1 MSGKGA
7 SPEDVYY
14 GAKLLAALGQQA
26 PGVCATAQA
35 LLGGNDAAA
44 VGFGLGAL
52 KEGGCAAELAAAG
65 ESEAVVSALKR
76 AWQAETFAGKRLA
89 LLGELALGGGGKA
102 LASVDAAMKQLNKH
116 RGEEGLVQEV
126 LSEAGAASSTE
137 GTFALLETIALG
149 KVGSK
154 GIRKTLEKALLLLPG
169 GAVDAGASD
178 ASLLVALDQALKALG
193 AEQAPA
199 ASVAALKLEDEQVAV
214 LARKLLRM
222 KGVASPKAAYKVL
235 AGLQLLKDLPNAPLA
250 VVVAT
255 PVVAPG
261 EAFKVE
267 VKTLLGQPPAG
278 SAAAAVVVESLQL
291 PGKGHGLEAFADQPL
306 KAVGSGVFEGQTQ
319 GLAPGLYELV
329 LAVGGAGGVK
339 RSLIVQGDGAVEGVE
354 VTVAGKTF
362 KGALPAVGA
371 KAVALEGDGVRV
383 AFTLAGSPAPA
394 QQAFLRF
401 TQLGAGA
408 ANPVETLYAAKRT
421 ERAGGDGWDYSAGV
435 VLADEMAAFAY
446 ASGDYELSLL
456 VGDVSLARPLELP
469 LGRAQLA
476 FPPKPKEH
484 FPLYTRPLLWD
495 SDNALA
501 PLPEIHH
508 QFRQPE
514 RRPNPVVPAAFTA
527 LVLAA
532 LAFFALYLP
541 RVGANLEAFPATGSA
556 GSAWAAAFMACLAGF
571 VLLFAAYWLKL
582 KAVDTLRYL
591 LGLAL
596 ATLFVGHQ
604 AFGGARNNNNNKAA
618 SSASASS

>member
-1 MSGKGA
+1 MPGTDG

-14 GAKLLAALGQQA
+14 GAKLLAALGLKA
-26 PGVCATAQA
+26 PGVCAAAQA
-35 LLGGNDAAA
+35 LVSGRAGDAAA

-76 AWQAETFAGKRLA
+76 AWQTETFSGKRLA

-102 LASVDAAMKQLNKH
+102 LQSVDAAMKQLNKH
-116 RGEEGLVQEV
+116 RSEEGLVQEALV
-126 LSEAGAASSTE
+126 EAGAGGAGSTD

-149 KVGSK
+149 KISSK

-178 ASLLVALDQALKALG
+178 ASLLGALDGALKALG

-199 ASVAALKLEDEQVAV
+199 ASVAALELGDEQVAV

-222 KGVASPKAAYKVL
+222 KGVASPKAAYKAL
-235 AGLQLLKDLPNAPLA
+235 AGLQLLQALPNAPLA

-255 PVVAPG
+255 PVVSPG
-261 EAFKVE
+261 EVFKVE
-267 VKTLLGQPPAG
+267 VRTLLGQPPAG
-278 SAAAAVVVESLQL
+278 STAVVVESLQL
-291 PGKGHGLEAFADQPL
+291 PGKGHGLDVFADQAL
-306 KAVGSGVFEGQTQ
+306 KATGSGVFEGQSE

-329 LAVGGAGGVK
+329 LAVGGAGGVR
-339 RSLIVQGDGAVEGVE
+339 RSLIVKTAGAVEGVE
-354 VTVAGKTF
+354 VTVAGKTH
-362 KGALPAVGA
+362 KGALPAAGGA
-371 KAVALEGDGVRV
+371 QAVALEGDGVRV
-383 AFTLAGSPAPA
+383 AFTLASPAPA

-401 TQLGAGA
+401 TQLGVAK
-408 ANPVETLYAAKRT
+408 PVETLYAAKRT
-421 ERAGGDGWDYSAGV
+421 ERGGGDGWDYSAGV
-435 VLADEMAAFAY
+435 VLADEMAAFGY

-456 VGDVSLARPLELP
+456 VGDVSLAQPLEVA
-469 LGRAQLA
+469 LGKAALA
-476 FPPKPKEH
+476 FPAKPKEH

-495 SDNALA
+495 SDNAVA

-514 RRPNPVVPAAFTA
+514 RRPNPAVPAAFTA

-532 LAFFALYLP
+532 LVFFALYLP
-541 RVGANLEAFPATGSA
+541 RVGANLEAFPTGA
-556 GSAWAAAFMACLAGF
+556 GSAWAAAFMACLGGF

-596 ATLFVGHQ
+596 VTLFVGHH
-604 AFGGARNNNNNKAA
+604 AFNKQAA
-618 SSASASS
+618 SSSA